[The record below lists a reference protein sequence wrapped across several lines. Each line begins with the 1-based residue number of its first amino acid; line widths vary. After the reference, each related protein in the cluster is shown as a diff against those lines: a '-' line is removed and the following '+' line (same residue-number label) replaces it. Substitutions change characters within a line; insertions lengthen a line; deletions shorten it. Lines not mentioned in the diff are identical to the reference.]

1 MTLCSV
7 DTFVNIDIAMSEKKH
22 GHIEKMQ
29 LKQNEEL
36 TKIVASF
43 IKWGID
49 LNIQKL
55 QWGIFFA
62 VLLAKNCEK
71 VPHLHAHVNV

>member
-43 IKWGID
+43 IK
-49 LNIQKL
+49 
-55 QWGIFFA
+55 
-62 VLLAKNCEK
+62 
-71 VPHLHAHVNV
+71 